1 VGGVK
6 KYAFKRTIAE
16 RSRREMSSAEED
28 DFTEDE
34 LEESEKRMKYSY
46 TVPDTV
52 VPHVKRMIKTE
63 DDFEALRWYF
73 GANARIVRVDLE
85 HEAQGIP
92 EAQPGQYDA
101 AREIGD
107 FYQRA
112 SQCRDFTFDP
122 TSRQWS
128 PVFDE

>member
-1 VGGVK
+1 MPHTR
-6 KYAFKRTIAE
+6 Y
-16 RSRREMSSAEED
+16 D
-28 DFTEDE
+28 DSTDEE
-34 LEESEKRMKYSY
+34 LEETGEKMKYSY

-52 VPHVKRMIKTE
+52 VPHVKRIINTE

-73 GANARIVRVDLE
+73 SANARIVRVDLE

-107 FYQRA
+107 YYQRA
-112 SQCRDFTFDP
+112 SLCRGFIFDAS
-122 TSRQWS
+122 SRQWS
-128 PVFDE
+128 PVFEE